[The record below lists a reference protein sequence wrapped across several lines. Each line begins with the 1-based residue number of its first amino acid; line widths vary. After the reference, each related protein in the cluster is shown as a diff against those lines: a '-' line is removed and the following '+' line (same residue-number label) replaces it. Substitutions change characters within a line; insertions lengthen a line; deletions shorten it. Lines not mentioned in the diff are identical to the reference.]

1 MPGSPIV
8 TRVAAAVCV
17 AALTLVSCSSE
28 GGGAEPA
35 DGGSTPGEATS
46 VVEKLTGDKMCE
58 LLSTATIEREL
69 GVKVEQSEGK
79 ERGRAPVMQSP
90 YFLSRECDYDTDEL
104 PGLNTDLTTQWDEDT
119 SDQEVLDGV
128 FTDRTEE
135 STPVGDYEQVPG
147 LGVIAGF
154 GKNAVLSQGD
164 IAASDLGVVLRIG
177 DERLLLTV
185 SATGKATLEQLR
197 PLAEELVKNLEA
209 ALR

>member
-1 MPGSPIV
+1 M

-17 AALTLVSCSSE
+17 AALTLVSCSSA

-135 STPVGDYEQVPG
+135 SKPVGDYEQVPG

-154 GKNAVLSQGD
+154 GKNAVLSQANV
-164 IAASDLGVVLRIG
+164 AASDLGVVLRIG

-185 SATGKATLEQLR
+185 SATGKATLAQLR
-197 PLAEELVKNLEA
+197 PLVEELVKNLEA

>member
-1 MPGSPIV
+1 M

-17 AALTLVSCSSE
+17 AALTLVSCASE

-46 VVEKLTGDKMCE
+46 VVEKLTGDELCE
-58 LLSTATIEREL
+58 LLSTAAIEREL
-69 GVKVEQSEGK
+69 GVKVEGSEGN

-90 YFLSRECDYDTDEL
+90 YFLYRECDYDTDPRRGFGTE
-104 PGLNTDLTTQWDEDT
+104 LNTKWDEGK
-119 SDQEVLDGV
+119 SDREVLDGV
-128 FTDRTEE
+128 FTDRTQE
-135 STPVGDYEQVPG
+135 SDPVGDYERVPG

-154 GKNAVLSQGD
+154 GSDATF
-164 IAASDLGVVLRIG
+164 AAGGLAKRNLGVVLRIG
-177 DERLLLTV
+177 DERLLVTV

-197 PLAEELVKNLEA
+197 PLAEELVKNVEA